1 MSVFANRAAFLVL
14 VCFFEEW
21 KVVDSSRVLVV
32 SPSPIHS
39 HQVPFQALTKELL
52 RRGHHVTILTTDPI
66 YPPGQASQNITEID
80 LNDVSYKFW
89 TDGFRKVHLKPGNP
103 NDFKNQIKT
112 AYDVMYDLFPKQM
125 KTEAV
130 RDLLADK
137 TQKFDLVIIEAWV
150 YQASALAHIY
160 NAPAILMSTMGI
172 EDELYEDAGVPIHPI
187 IYPDVCYTR
196 RYNLL
201 LWEYVKNLY
210 NRVKMH
216 YMQKSLIEKQDMRIK
231 EMFGA
236 DMPSVR
242 EMRGEAVA
250 HLVSLDPMWEGYR
263 PLSLKIVHI
272 GGLHV
277 PPPKELPKD
286 IKSLMDSSKHGV
298 IYMSFGSQMRPAVL
312 PAERLEIFVRVFS
325 TLPYDVILKSKG
337 DGPAFPSNVHIFSWL
352 PQPDLLRHE
361 KLLLFIT
368 QGGLQSTEEALRAGI
383 PLLGI
388 PLMLDQ
394 WLNVEN
400 YERLG
405 VGLGLDLHTLSET
418 QLRETIDKLI
428 NDKRYRDNSI
438 RVGREMQDQPQ
449 TSLQRAV
456 WCAERAMR
464 LHGRQMPTPPPP
476 LTWDGILET
485 LMLAILIFPL
495 LIMLGAIFVY
505 RMLRSLALKVL
516 RVCKRLAMRERRSS
530 SF

>member
-1 MSVFANRAAFLVL
+1 MSVFANCAI
-14 VCFFEEW
+14 FFGIFFGEW
-21 KVVDSSRVLVV
+21 KIVDSSRVLVV

-39 HQVPFQALTKELL
+39 HQVPFQALSKELL
-52 RRGHHVTILTTDPI
+52 RRGHHVTILTTDPL
-66 YPPGQASQNITEID
+66 YPPSQATQNITEID
-80 LNDVSYKFW
+80 LHNVSYKIW
-89 TDGFRKVHLKPGNP
+89 TYGYRKVHLKPGNP

-130 RDLLADK
+130 KDLLADK

-150 YQASALAHIY
+150 YQALALAHIY
-160 NAPAILMSTMGI
+160 NAPAILLSTMGI
-172 EDELYEDAGVPIHPI
+172 EDEMYEDAGVPIHPI

-196 RYNLL
+196 RYNLSM
-201 LWEYVKNLY
+201 WEYVKHLY
-210 NRVKMH
+210 NRVSIH
-216 YMQKSLIEKQDMRIK
+216 YMQKSLIEKQDMRMK

-242 EMRGEAVA
+242 EMRREAVA
-250 HLVSLDPMWEGYR
+250 QLVSLHPVWEGYR
-263 PLSLKIVHI
+263 PLPLKIVHI

-277 PPPKELPKD
+277 APPKELPKD

-298 IYMSFGSQMRPAVL
+298 IYMSFGSQMHPAVL
-312 PAERLEIFVRVFS
+312 PADCLEIFVRVFS
-325 TLPYDVILKSKG
+325 KLPYDVILKSKG
-337 DGPAFPSNVHIFSWL
+337 DAPAFSSNVHTFSWL

-383 PLLGI
+383 PLLGM

-405 VGLGLDLHTLSET
+405 VGLGLDLHTLSVT
-418 QLRETIDKLI
+418 QLREAIDKLI
-428 NDKRYRDNSI
+428 NDKRYRENSF
-438 RVGREMQDQPQ
+438 RVSREMQDRPQ

-464 LHGRQMPTPPPP
+464 LHGRQMPTPPPS
-476 LTWDGILET
+476 LTWDEVLET
-485 LMLAILIFPL
+485 LLLAIVIFPL
-495 LIMLGAIFVY
+495 TIILGAIFVY
-505 RMLRSLALKVL
+505 RMLRSLGLKVL
-516 RVCKRLAMRERRSS
+516 RVCKRLMIGARRNSS
-530 SF
+530 Y